1 MCIRDR
7 IDAAVTALPQIAS
20 SAVVATAD
28 PATPDVK
35 RLVAYVIPA
44 DADAELDYAHLRR
57 ELSAKLPDYMVPTLF
72 ATVTEFPMTVNGKL
86 DVKAL
91 PAPEVGGTRR
101 APRTELER
109 RLCEVFAEVL
119 GLPDTDEGCAVGI
132 DDDFFA
138 LGGHSMAAMRLVS
151 TLRAELGAELAIR
164 DLFEAR
170 TPADIAL
177 RTELTGSTTDLSLI
191 HI

>member
-1 MCIRDR
+1 
-7 IDAAVTALPQIAS
+7 
-20 SAVVATAD
+20 
-28 PATPDVK
+28 
-35 RLVAYVIPA
+35 
-44 DADAELDYAHLRR
+44 
-57 ELSAKLPDYMVPTLF
+57 
-72 ATVTEFPMTVNGKL
+72 MTVNGKL

-177 RTELTGSTTDLSLI
+177 RTELTGSTTDITTGVRPDRIPLSPAQERLWVLYEMDPDDISYHYGHVVRVHESIDADALSAAMRDVLARHESLRLSLI